1 MVDKLDS
8 TKTDLSNLAEDTLE
22 SKKQPKEWQ
31 KVFVTYWWWI
41 AICDCQRKDRQH
53 TKIKKKKVV

>member
-8 TKTDLSNLAEDTLE
+8 TKTDLSNLADTLE

-31 KVFVTYWWWI
+31 KVFVTYW
-41 AICDCQRKDRQH
+41 
-53 TKIKKKKVV
+53 